1 MIIAIDGPA
10 AAGKGTIAGR
20 LAAHYRLPHLD
31 TGLLYRAVGK
41 EMEDRGYDL
50 DDARAAGKIARAL
63 KPTRLA
69 DPNLR
74 GREAGE
80 LASRVAVHEPV
91 RTALLKFQRD
101 FANHPEGAVLDG
113 RDIGTAICP
122 NADVKIYVTASPEVR
137 ALRRTNELR
146 AKGRTVEFQRIL
158 SEILE
163 RDARDSGRAV
173 APLRAAADAEV
184 IDTTHLTAD
193 EAFNAALAIV
203 ERRRKAAVRAKA

>member
-10 AAGKGTIAGR
+10 AAGKGTIADR
-20 LAAHYRLPHLD
+20 LATHYRLPHLD
-31 TGLLYRAVGK
+31 TGLLYRAVAR
-41 EMEDRGYDL
+41 DTVARGFDV
-50 DDARAAGKIARAL
+50 DDPKAAGKVARAL
-63 KPTRLA
+63 DPATLA

-80 LASRVAVHEPV
+80 LASRVSVHEPV

-101 FANHPEGAVLDG
+101 FASRPGGAVLDG

-122 NADVKIYVTASPEVR
+122 DADVKIFVTASPEVR

-146 AKGRTVEFQRIL
+146 AKGRIVEFERIL
-158 SEILE
+158 AEIRE
-163 RDARDSGRAV
+163 RDARDSGRTI
-173 APLRAAADAEV
+173 APLMAAPDAHL

-193 EAFNAALAIV
+193 QAFGEALAIV
-203 ERRRKAAVRAKA
+203 EARRRAR

>member
-10 AAGKGTIAGR
+10 AAGKGTIAER
-20 LAAHYRLPHLD
+20 LATHYRLPHLD
-31 TGLLYRAVGK
+31 TGLLYRAVAR
-41 EMEDRGYDL
+41 DTVARGFDV
-50 DDARAAGKIARAL
+50 DEPRAAGKVARAL
-63 KPTRLA
+63 DPATLA

-80 LASRVAVHEPV
+80 LASRVSVHEPV

-101 FANHPEGAVLDG
+101 FAGRPGGAVLDG

-122 NADVKIYVTASPEVR
+122 SADVKIFVTASPEVR

-146 AKGRTVEFQRIL
+146 AKGRVVEFERIL
-158 SEILE
+158 AEIRE
-163 RDARDSGRAV
+163 RDARDSGRAI
-173 APLRAAADAEV
+173 APLKAAPDAHL

-193 EAFNAALAIV
+193 EAFGAALAIV
-203 ERRRKAAVRAKA
+203 EARRREG